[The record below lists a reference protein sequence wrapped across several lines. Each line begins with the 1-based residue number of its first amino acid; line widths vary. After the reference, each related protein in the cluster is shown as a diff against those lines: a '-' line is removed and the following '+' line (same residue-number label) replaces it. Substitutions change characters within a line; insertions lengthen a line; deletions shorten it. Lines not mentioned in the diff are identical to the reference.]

1 MRYRLFFAVNTPGI
15 LLARRGLFDEQ
26 GMRIRWMRDLSP
38 FFRGFDAAELG
49 RMAEWVV
56 ERELWPKRRAGVI
69 AELAAHRAAG
79 RRVLLVSGT
88 YQPVLEVFAR
98 RIGAEAIGTP
108 LEVREGRATGRLAG
122 PVNNDAV
129 KVASLRPVA
138 GDGRLVAAYGDTA
151 GRCAD
156 AGVERGGGGGGEE
169 CAAVRGGGGAGMA
182 GDE

>member
-1 MRYRLFFAVNTPGI
+1 MSAELVASDLEGTLTTGETWRGVGRYLREERGPWAGMRYRAFFAMNTPGI

-26 GMRIRWMRDLSP
+26 GMRIRWMRDLSR

-56 ERELWPKRRAGVI
+56 ERELWPKRREVVI

-108 LEVREGRATGRLAG
+108 LEVREGRATGR
-122 PVNNDAV
+122 
-129 KVASLRPVA
+129 RWR
-138 GDGRLVAAYGDTA
+138 GR
-151 GRCAD
+151 
-156 AGVERGGGGGGEE
+156 
-169 CAAVRGGGGAGMA
+169 
-182 GDE
+182 